1 MTIDV
6 GALLRL
12 VRPPNVFTAIAD
24 SLAGL
29 LVLWALDV
37 PVPDRGCAVLL
48 VSACLYLS
56 GIVLN
61 DVFDRDIDAVERPT
75 RPIPRGEVSVR
86 FAALLGAGLMA
97 SGVAIAWWIG
107 RGPGLVATAL
117 AAAVLA
123 YDGGA
128 KRTAIGPLVMGSC
141 RGLDVALGLAVGL
154 GVERAWPA
162 IAIAGPVVL
171 ALYVAA
177 LTYMARDEVPG
188 QSQARARR
196 GLVFLLALAGA
207 VLAALVTCPGLPAS
221 GWAWPWVIAVL
232 ILGVRNWAPLWW
244 RHDGPTTGRAIG
256 GGIVLIP
263 LVDATLCAVAGVPFW
278 AVGVA
283 LLVVPALILKQL
295 YSPT

>member
-1 MTIDV
+1 MIDT

-12 VRPPNVFTAIAD
+12 VRPPNVFTAVAD

-75 RPIPRGEVSVR
+75 RPIPRGEISVH
-86 FAALLGAGLMA
+86 FATGLGVGLMVAGL
-97 SGVAIAWWIG
+97 AIAWWIG
-107 RGPGLVATAL
+107 RGPGLIATFL
-117 AAAVLA
+117 AAAILA

-141 RGLDVALGLAVGL
+141 RGLDVALGLVVGL
-154 GVERAWPA
+154 GVDRAWPA
-162 IAIAGPVVL
+162 IALAGPVVL

-188 QSQARARR
+188 QSEQRARR
-196 GLVFLLALAGA
+196 GLVFLGGLAAAVLLAL
-207 VLAALVTCPGLPAS
+207 LTCPGLPAS
-221 GWAWPWVIAVL
+221 GWAWPWIIAVL
-232 ILGVRNWAPLWW
+232 ILGYRNWSPLWR

-263 LVDATLCAVAGVPFW
+263 LLDATLCAVAGVPFW

-283 LLVVPALILKQL
+283 LLVVPALILKQFF
-295 YSPT
+295 SPT

>member
-75 RPIPRGEVSVR
+75 RPIPRGEVSVH
-86 FAALLGAGLMA
+86 FAALLGAGLMV

-154 GVERAWPA
+154 GVERSWPA

-207 VLAALVTCPGLPAS
+207 VLAALLTCPGLPAS